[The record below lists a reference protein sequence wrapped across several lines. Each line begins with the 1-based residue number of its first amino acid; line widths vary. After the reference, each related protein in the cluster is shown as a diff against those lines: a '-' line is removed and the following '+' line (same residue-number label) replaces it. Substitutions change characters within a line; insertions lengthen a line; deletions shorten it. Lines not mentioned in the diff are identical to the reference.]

1 VAADPARRPDGPAG
15 PTPIGLGTLT
25 TRRSRRMRSARE
37 ERVRRHGGDADEP
50 HADPPVVV
58 TVKGAEVAG
67 WSSLREAVNKLAPPT
82 PLAANHAYLDV
93 GETPGHRLCTD
104 RTSAS

>member
-1 VAADPARRPDGPAG
+1 
-15 PTPIGLGTLT
+15 
-25 TRRSRRMRSARE
+25 MRSARE

-67 WSSLREAVNKLAPPT
+67 WSSLREAVNM
-82 PLAANHAYLDV
+82 DR
-93 GETPGHRLCTD
+93 HRHRDGQLLL
-104 RTSAS
+104 RLRRR

>member
-1 VAADPARRPDGPAG
+1 
-15 PTPIGLGTLT
+15 
-25 TRRSRRMRSARE
+25 MRSARE

-67 WSSLREAVNKLAPPT
+67 WSSLREAVNT
-82 PLAANHAYLDV
+82 
-93 GETPGHRLCTD
+93 RLL
-104 RTSAS
+104 